1 MLELLWIMLK
11 NLAKSNQCLPTRCKT
26 PVMSGYWPVT
36 DSLIELKTEGVTHYQ
51 YMVKVLSGAVELG
64 QVDILLDTAL
74 MSTYLVLSCRG
85 NTKQIFHVF

>member
-1 MLELLWIMLK
+1 
-11 NLAKSNQCLPTRCKT
+11 
-26 PVMSGYWPVT
+26 MSGYWPVT

-85 NTKQIFHVF
+85 NTKQIFHVFWYLKLNPRRKPFFYSKHEAIY